1 MDPIGHEIRRKESEW
16 RSNMETIGVKELMD
30 RIESKK
36 GELLLF
42 DARGDEAF
50 KKGHIPHAKSVP
62 ETALRERVEDLVD
75 KDREILVYSKDEDCP
90 KSTNAARQLE
100 QMGYR
105 KVKRVPAGIE
115 GWKEAGHETVAG

>member
-1 MDPIGHEIRRKESEW
+1 
-16 RSNMETIGVKELMD
+16 METIGVKELMD

-50 KKGHIPHAKSVP
+50 EKGHIPHAKSVP
-62 ETALRERVEDLVD
+62 ETALRERVEGLVD

-115 GWKEAGHETVAG
+115 GWKKAGHETVAG